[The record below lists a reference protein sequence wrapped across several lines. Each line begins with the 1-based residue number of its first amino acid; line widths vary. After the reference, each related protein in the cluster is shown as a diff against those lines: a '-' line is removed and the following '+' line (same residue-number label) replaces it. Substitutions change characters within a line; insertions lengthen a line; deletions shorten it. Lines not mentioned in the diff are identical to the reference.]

1 MPLKKPPSMRAKK
14 RYLIFRLH
22 SDSPTSYQD
31 VKNAIWSS
39 VLNWLGENES
49 SMADIHIVKNLWRP
63 NDQTGFIRCHP
74 KYVDQVKMALALI
87 HQIGDEK
94 VIFQTLRVT
103 GTIKSGKEKALK
115 SGK

>member
-1 MPLKKPPSMRAKK
+1 MSLKKPPSMRAKK

-22 SDSPTSYQD
+22 SSEPVGFQD
-31 VKNAIWSS
+31 MKAAVWNS
-39 VLNWLGENES
+39 VLNWLGDNEAPN
-49 SMADIHIVKNLWRP
+49 ADIHIVKNLWHP
-63 NDQTGFIRCHP
+63 GVQTGFIRCHP

-94 VIFQTLRVT
+94 VIFQTIRVS

-115 SGK
+115 AS